1 MRASGWF
8 AGRRATS
15 PAYRGPRRRLAASP
29 AGCEHPG
36 HPAVVAVLA
45 ESAGADSVSVEITV
59 VVSVVVIVEPSWML
73 VTVAV
78 VPPESSPDSATSQ
91 PSTPPTASASATA
104 ATTTPV
110 VTPLRGGGGG
120 LPPGRA
126 AAGAGSFGGRGSGAV
141 TTFRSGAG
149 CAPRR
154 PRGAAA

>member
-15 PAYRGPRRRLAASP
+15 PAYRGPRRRLRASP
-29 AGCEHPG
+29 AGCDHPG

-45 ESAGADSVSVEITV
+45 ESAGADSVSVEITVVVSV

-110 VTPLRGGGGG
+110 VTPLRGGVGG

-126 AAGAGSFGGRGSGAV
+126 AAGTGSFGGRGSGAV
-141 TTFRSGAG
+141 TT
-149 CAPRR
+149 
-154 PRGAAA
+154 